1 MKKGFFTG
9 RFQPFHLGHLS
20 AVKQALQEVDF
31 LYIGIGSAQY
41 SHTLDNPFA
50 TEERK
55 EMIQKA
61 LMENEITEKQFEIIP
76 IPDIHS
82 DPDWPAHVQS
92 LVPPFNMVFVG
103 DDGLVKELFGTH
115 TKIPV
120 KIVKK
125 EIDISA
131 TNIRKAMLEDKDWQ
145 KWVPK
150 ACADYL
156 EEIDG
161 TERIKKQGGRW
172 SPLVQG
178 RRKEG

>member
-20 AVKQALQEVDF
+20 AVRQALSEVDF

-41 SHTLDNPFA
+41 SHTSDNPFA
-50 TEERK
+50 AEERK
-55 EMIQKA
+55 EMIEKA
-61 LMENEITEKQFEIIP
+61 LMENGITENQFKIIP

-82 DPDWPAHVQS
+82 NPDWPDHVKN
-92 LVPPFNMVFVG
+92 LVPTFDTVFVG
-103 DDGLVKELFGTH
+103 DDGLVKELFETH
-115 TKIPV
+115 TDIQV

-131 TNIRKAMLEDKDWQ
+131 TKIRKAMLESGEWK
-145 KWVPK
+145 KYLSGSTVE
-150 ACADYL
+150 YL
-156 EEIDG
+156 EKIDG
-161 TERIKKQGGRW
+161 MERIKKQGGRW